1 MTRAEH
7 LEWCK
12 VNAREYLD
20 RGELTDA
27 VASMMSDLSKHE
39 ETAHAGKTL
48 ALLGI
53 MVATSGDRREVSRF
67 IEGFR

>member
-1 MTRAEH
+1 
-7 LEWCK
+7 
-12 VNAREYLD
+12 
-20 RGELTDA
+20 
-27 VASMMSDLSKHE
+27 MMSDLSKHE

-53 MVATSGDRREVSRF
+53 MAAASGDRREVSRF